1 MILFLDFDGVL
12 HPDIPDRPED
22 FSCRLYLWQILR
34 ACPTVEV
41 VFSTLW
47 RELHSIDDLVE
58 FVTKGGGEDLAHRF
72 IGRTPSIGG
81 ASSQGAASC
90 PASPFYRREM
100 ECRLWLSENGQQ
112 NRLWLALDD
121 FDAYFPPLLSDALS
135 GG

>member
-1 MILFLDFDGVL
+1 
-12 HPDIPDRPED
+12 
-22 FSCRLYLWQILR
+22 
-34 ACPTVEV
+34 
-41 VFSTLW
+41 LW

-90 PASPFYRREM
+90 PAGPFYRREI

-112 NRLWLALDD
+112 NRPWLALDD
-121 FDAYFPPLLSDALS
+121 FDTYFSPSCPKLYLVDELTGLTEADVTALIERLT
-135 GG
+135 